1 MWSLARPR
9 GALLLRPLPRAARG
23 WDREQR
29 RHRVKSKWA
38 TTRSKVPNTQAALQL
53 MDATYGLQLGHMW
66 ESVRLALLC
75 ERKYG
80 ALVNAW
86 ADSDGTG
93 GELRRLGAVDLVR
106 DVVTRSLAGRDAGEA
121 RRVSE
126 PTAERPLDERGRESR
141 GGDGAPCPSDPPDH
155 EGGELGKSL
164 MLESS
169 VLSTLRLSPNI
180 RCFTF
185 PRGDISRFPQPWP
198 AGALRLL
205 SHYLL
210 DAASLLPVLAL
221 DVQLGHR
228 VLDLCAAPGGKTLA
242 LLQTACCDQ
251 LTSNDV
257 SASRTGRLQ
266 RVLRTYVPRDAE
278 EAGVPA
284 GGVSVRTRD
293 GIFWLKSAEERGVYD
308 RVLVDAPCTNDRH
321 SLHEEENNIF
331 SRSRMKERQQ
341 LPALQTQLLL
351 AGLLACRPG
360 GVVVYS
366 TCSLSQLQNSC
377 VVEAALSLATT
388 NHNVDAQACD
398 LSGMRALFSH
408 AFTFQEEE
416 DRFGETVIPHVA
428 ANFGPIYVSKIVRLS

>member
-1 MWSLARPR
+1 MWPLARPL
-9 GALLLRPLPRAARG
+9 LLLRPLPRAARG
-23 WDREQR
+23 WDHEQR
-29 RHRVKSKWA
+29 RHRVKNKWA
-38 TTRSKVPNTQAALQL
+38 ATRTKVPNTQAALQL
-53 MDATYGLQLGHMW
+53 MDATYGLQLGHTW
-66 ESVRLALLC
+66 ESARLALLC

-80 ALVNAW
+80 ALLNAW
-86 ADSDGTG
+86 ADTEGTG

-106 DVVTRSLAGRDAGEA
+106 DAVTWSLAVRDAVEA
-121 RRVSE
+121 
-126 PTAERPLDERGRESR
+126 PTAERPRDEGGRESR
-141 GGDGAPCPSDPPDH
+141 EDSAPCPSVPSAD

-164 MLESS
+164 LLESS

-185 PRGDISRFPQPWP
+185 PRGDISRFPQPRP

-242 LLQTACCDQ
+242 LLQTACCDH

-257 SASRTGRLQ
+257 SASRTARLQ
-266 RVLRTYVPRDAE
+266 RVLRTYVPRGAG

-331 SRSRMKERQQ
+331 SRSRMKERQH

-366 TCSLSQLQNSC
+366 TCSLSQLQNSS

-408 AFTFQEEE
+408 VFTFQEEE

-428 ANFGPIYVSKIVRLS
+428 ANFGPIYISKIVRLS

>member
-1 MWSLARPR
+1 R

-126 PTAERPLDERGRESR
+126 PTAE
-141 GGDGAPCPSDPPDH
+141 
-155 EGGELGKSL
+155 
-164 MLESS
+164 
-169 VLSTLRLSPNI
+169 RLSPNI

-351 AGLLACRPG
+351 LACRPG